1 MINYTDTETEYMI
14 MQYVKNPTVETVEEL
29 AEELKKSKKSIIG
42 KLSREGVY
50 LRAIYKSKSGQEP
63 ITKVEMVSNIADNL
77 GIEVEDLSGLEKSP
91 KAALKALELATGA

>member
-14 MQYVKNPTVETVEEL
+14 MQYIKNPTVETVEEL